1 MFPYGPYVFPCPMR
15 FSHFP
20 NGCCFPMICFP
31 MVFRPFFPSVWSH
44 SKPCFHGQL
53 RCYRGNRQVGEL
65 KALLKERGLKVG
77 GLKARVLSKISRME
91 IPTKTILK
99 TYINIY
105 KDYIYTK
112 KHKQKNLSYPY
123 KHHLLVGGFKHEW
136 IMFHNKKG
144 MSSFPLT
151 NCIIFQ
157 DCFLTTNQK
166 NYEKHGPVEI
176 VDLPS

>member
-1 MFPYGPYVFPCPMR
+1 MR

-91 IPTKTILK
+91 IPTTTILK

-112 KHKQKNLSYPY
+112 KHKQKKSY
-123 KHHLLVGGFKHEW
+123 HIHINIISWLVVSNMNG
-136 IMFHNKKG
+136 ICSIIKKG
-144 MSSFPLT
+144 
-151 NCIIFQ
+151 C
-157 DCFLTTNQK
+157 
-166 NYEKHGPVEI
+166 H
-176 VDLPS
+176 PSH